1 MDDILAGVRASRRLQ
16 NLNNQVYG
24 THTVDWS
31 MDQSGC
37 SSSQSSSDRN
47 VDSTSTRT
55 VTTTKSP
62 GLLDRIGNL
71 FNGGKKEDKEPEM
84 SIAE

>member
-1 MDDILAGVRASRRLQ
+1 MDDILAAVRASRRLQ

-31 MDQSGC
+31 MDQSGS

-55 VTTTKSP
+55 VTVTKSP
-62 GLLDRIGNL
+62 GLLDRIGNFL
-71 FNGGKKEDKEPEM
+71 SGGDKKEEKEP
-84 SIAE
+84 